1 MTNLVSSPMMMM
13 AEMALEMLV
22 CLLFNHLM
30 QLLAQEN
37 FIELSHCE
45 SFELYM
51 AVNVLHLNFFGVLF
65 QVMKR
70 HSQIILNLHQ
80 IVLH

>member
-1 MTNLVSSPMMMM
+1 MM
-13 AEMALEMLV
+13 AEMVLETLV
-22 CLLFNHLM
+22 CLLFNNLM

-37 FIELSHCE
+37 FIEFSHCE
-45 SFELYM
+45 SFKLCM
-51 AVNVLHLNFFGVLF
+51 SVNVLHLNFLSVLF
-65 QVMKR
+65 QVMKS